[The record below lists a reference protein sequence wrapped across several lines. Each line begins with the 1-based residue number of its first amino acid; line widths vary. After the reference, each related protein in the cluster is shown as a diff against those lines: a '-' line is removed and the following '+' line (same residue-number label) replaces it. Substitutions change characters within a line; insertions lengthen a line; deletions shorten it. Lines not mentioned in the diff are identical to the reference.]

1 MKSFSPSIIVPAAL
15 AIIIS
20 SSSSTII
27 VDAQLATTTTRHN
40 SNGKP
45 KRRRLKVSAA
55 KDPQMYLGLHPAQ
68 QSKLVRSRNHLET
81 QKRRMTKSA
90 KTTQAPPSRASAKTT
105 PAPPSSGGKA
115 NKQTQNTVSVEIF
128 KTKEAAL
135 DAGYDAYPVVNGT
148 VQYMSLPL
156 EQAELSSMSMFLDV
170 APAEDAVAAPDA
182 NSARADNTPSAA
194 PSSKAAKG
202 PKAVISQIN
211 KQEIDNSSTNMRSS
225 TSCIGAVV
233 TGALFMMW

>member
-90 KTTQAPPSRASAKTT
+90 KTTPAPPSR
-105 PAPPSSGGKA
+105 SSGDGKA
-115 NKQTQNTVSVEIF
+115 KKQSQNTAPVEIF
-128 KTKEAAL
+128 TTKEAAL
-135 DAGYDAYPVVNGT
+135 EAGYDAYPVVNGT

>member
-90 KTTQAPPSRASAKTT
+90 KAT
-105 PAPPSSGGKA
+105 PAPRTGGKA
-115 NKQTQNTVSVEIF
+115 KKQSQNTVSVEIF
-128 KTKEAAL
+128 TTKEAAL
-135 DAGYDAYPVVNGT
+135 EAGYDAYPVVNGT
-148 VQYMSLPL
+148 VQTVQYMSLPPL
-156 EQAELSSMSMFLDV
+156 EQAEISSMSMFLDV
-170 APAEDAVAAPDA
+170 APAEDTVAAPEA
-182 NSARADNTPSAA
+182 NIEVEPATPAAA
-194 PSSKAAKG
+194 PE
-202 PKAVISQIN
+202 ISQIN
-211 KQEIDNSSTNMRSS
+211 KQEIDNSSTSMRSI
-225 TSCIGAVV
+225 TCCIGAVV

>member
-1 MKSFSPSIIVPAAL
+1 MKSFSPSIIIPAAL

-20 SSSSTII
+20 SSSSTTI

-90 KTTQAPPSRASAKTT
+90 KTT
-105 PAPPSSGGKA
+105 PAPPQRSTKGKA
-115 NKQTQNTVSVEIF
+115 NKPTQNTVPVEIF
-128 KTKEAAL
+128 TTKEAAL
-135 DAGYDAYPVVNGT
+135 EAGYDAYPVVNGT
-148 VQYMSLPL
+148 VQYMSLPPL
-156 EQAELSSMSMFLDV
+156 EQAEISSMSMFLDV
-170 APAEDAVAAPDA
+170 APAEDTVAAPEA
-182 NSARADNTPSAA
+182 NIEDNTPSAA

-202 PKAVISQIN
+202 PEAVISQIN